1 MGSLCHTGLRVPTDI
16 EIKKSLTV
24 RPVENAMGIR
34 PPAFKVFR
42 VDKDSLLVPRYFG
55 SERFGA
61 PTDTRAPPAPAHITF
76 NGTLRTETH
85 QDRAFAAGIKAF
97 EEVGGGVLSLPP
109 GYGKCLGKDTPVM
122 MYDGSIKMV
131 QDIQTGEF
139 LMGDDSTPRTVLSTC
154 SGHEQLYKVV
164 PVKGDSYVVNESH
177 ILSLR
182 CNDSKSKKNG
192 QVIDINVTDYLNLS
206 NSAKWHL
213 KGYRVPITFQ
223 NKQVPLDPYMIGYWL
238 GDGTSASAAIT
249 SQESAVV
256 LKYFD
261 SKLKDYNLTLDYTSQ
276 YDYRIKGPKPNYF
289 YKTLQDLKLVKDK
302 HIPPIYKYNSR
313 DIQLQMLAGIIDSGG
328 SAVKGGWDIV
338 QKNQKLLD
346 DVIFLA
352 RSLGFAAYKKQCQ
365 KTCTN
370 APGGPKTGTYYRC
383 SIFGQGVEEV
393 PCKVARKQL
402 DPRKQ
407 VKNVLNVG
415 IHLEKL
421 DIGQYFGFEIDG
433 NRRFVLGDFTV
444 THNTAL
450 ALALSAQLKVRTII
464 IVHKEFLANQWR
476 DRIQQFCPGSTIG
489 RIQQD
494 VFDIEKDFVIAMIQ
508 TMCMRELASLESFG
522 FLIVDEAHH
531 IGAAAFSQSMFKLCP
546 QYTLGLTATPERK
559 DGLTRLLYWFM
570 GPEFYATQRDNQKN
584 TRVVTVKYNDP
595 LYTEAPPTTKFGK
608 VNMAGMVTQISE
620 LNSRNELIVDIIKNC
635 LGDNRR
641 VLVLSDRREHCFWI
655 LSQFETEIGGLY
667 LGGMNEK
674 DLDETS
680 KKPLIVAT
688 FAMAQEGLDI
698 PVLDTCIL
706 ASPHSDVTQAV
717 GRIMRETAGKTNSS
731 LIYDIADQWSL
742 FHSMYRKRTV
752 FYAKAGFDFE
762 RDEPVTSKKR
772 PLDEGKCA
780 FL

>member
-1 MGSLCHTGLRVPTDI
+1 MLSRHGFVVPSDP
-16 EIKKSLTV
+16 EIKKQLTV

-42 VDKDSLLVPRYFG
+42 VVKDSLVVPRYFG
-55 SERFGA
+55 SGRFGT
-61 PTDTRAPPAPAHITF
+61 PTDTRPAPVPARITF
-76 NGTLRTETH
+76 NGTLRSETH

-109 GYGKCLGKDTPVM
+109 GYGKTAM
-122 MYDGSIKMV
+122 
-131 QDIQTGEF
+131 
-139 LMGDDSTPRTVLSTC
+139 
-154 SGHEQLYKVV
+154 
-164 PVKGDSYVVNESH
+164 
-177 ILSLR
+177 
-182 CNDSKSKKNG
+182 
-192 QVIDINVTDYLNLS
+192 
-206 NSAKWHL
+206 
-213 KGYRVPITFQ
+213 
-223 NKQVPLDPYMIGYWL
+223 
-238 GDGTSASAAIT
+238 
-249 SQESAVV
+249 
-256 LKYFD
+256 
-261 SKLKDYNLTLDYTSQ
+261 
-276 YDYRIKGPKPNYF
+276 
-289 YKTLQDLKLVKDK
+289 
-302 HIPPIYKYNSR
+302 
-313 DIQLQMLAGIIDSGG
+313 
-328 SAVKGGWDIV
+328 
-338 QKNQKLLD
+338 
-346 DVIFLA
+346 
-352 RSLGFAAYKKQCQ
+352 
-365 KTCTN
+365 
-370 APGGPKTGTYYRC
+370 
-383 SIFGQGVEEV
+383 
-393 PCKVARKQL
+393 
-402 DPRKQ
+402 
-407 VKNVLNVG
+407 
-415 IHLEKL
+415 
-421 DIGQYFGFEIDG
+421 
-433 NRRFVLGDFTV
+433 
-444 THNTAL
+444 AL
-450 ALALSAQLKVRTII
+450 AFSAQLKLRTLI
-464 IVHKEFLANQWR
+464 IVHKEFLANQWKE
-476 DRIQQFCPGSTIG
+476 RIAQFCPGATIG

-494 VFDIEKDFVIAMIQ
+494 VFDIEKDFVIGMIQ

-546 QYTLGLTATPERK
+546 RYTLGLTATPERK

-595 LYTEAPPTTKFGK
+595 LYSEAPPTTKFGK

-620 LNSRNELIVDIIKNC
+620 LNSRNELIIDIIKNC

-641 VLVLSDRREHCFWI
+641 ILLLSDRREHCFWI

-717 GRIMRETAGKTNSS
+717 GRIMRETAGKTNSP

-780 FL
+780 FF